1 MPQFDK
7 LTGSDNFPMWKLQMA
22 AYLSVHKLMV
32 IVDGTVQRPEEQ
44 KAKEQ
49 WDVNDALA
57 KLAILTAIDAGQH
70 EYVCSAKTSAVMW
83 TNLLAVYERV
93 DSTRK
98 INVLREYHRYTFDGS
113 IIAKHI
119 ARVENLAQQ
128 CDTVGETQ
136 SETNVLAKMLDGL
149 PDRFNAVV
157 TAWSVVPEKD
167 QTRLT
172 LKRML
177 LEAEARSTV
186 TAETEQ
192 ALAAFSKMAVKNSTK
207 PGKDKKYKKDIECF
221 KCHKKGHFARDCR
234 YSFQKKNFDGSKSKK
249 NNEESTS
256 KKSTD
261 GSSNSIG
268 SSCFI
273 VGSSESPEH
282 SWIADSGASC
292 HMVNDRSW
300 FSDFISTE
308 STLRLAGKGSLT
320 AVGVGKVPIEKCVN
334 GQWEL
339 AYLLNVLYV
348 PGLRKNLF
356 SVGAAARRGVTSY
369 VNNGRMEFKRN
380 GRLELEAVQADNN
393 MFTLAIRKPINVEAN
408 VVTDLK
414 IWHDRL
420 GHASLK
426 CIREMIAT
434 GMMPALKIDTNTQLF
449 CESCMYGKMS
459 KLPFEECERRA
470 FAVGEMWH
478 SDVNTMPVKSWGGHR
493 YYVIF
498 VDDKT
503 GFRYVHFMKHKDE
516 VLKNFIDM
524 VKRVEIATGHK
535 VKVLRS
541 DNGGEYKNAKFKAF
555 TTAKGIDHQFSAPH
569 TPEQNGVAERDN
581 RTVME
586 KALSML
592 LAKQMPKEAWAEAV
606 LCTVYLVNRTPCRK
620 TPGSSPFEKFFGK
633 KPDLSHVRMFGSIAY
648 ELIDKKQRNKLQ
660 SRAHKRILVGYDSE
674 SSNYRLL
681 DWTTKRISV
690 SRHVKFDESSGPLD
704 IDQHKKWPTEKINIP
719 NEDESEENMQ
729 HSDDVQRPEDVQHP
743 EEQHPEEN
751 VQRPEEDVQH
761 PEDVQHSEED
771 EEDVYPEENVRRQLR
786 DRAKLRPPDFYQCTV
801 CCTELDEPQT
811 YEEAMA
817 SNEVE
822 QWRRAIEEEESALI
836 KNNTWIKTKLPTGR
850 KAITAKIIFKKKH
863 DADGK
868 VNRYKARLVVRGFSQ
883 RPGIDYNET
892 YAPVIRYESIRLLFS
907 LAAKEDFEIAQFD
920 IKTAFL
926 NGELDEEIFMQLPTG
941 VTDAGSVVKL
951 KKSLYGLKQSPR
963 QWNKRF
969 HQFLCKFN
977 FISSEADRC
986 VYKGNI
992 EGERVLLALYVDDGL
1007 VMAKTQQA
1015 VEMVICYLQQEFEIT
1030 LGDMK
1035 TYVGIEIKRDRKL
1048 KQIKLTQK
1056 NYLLRVAKRFNMEDA
1071 KGISTPME
1079 AGKHL
1084 VINNN
1089 DTSARINVPYREAVG
1104 SLMFAACVTRPDIMF
1119 AVAVVSRYLEQPATE
1134 HWTAVKR
1141 IIRYAKETADYGIVY
1156 DGTTA
1161 EPLVIYSDS
1170 DFAADPDTRRSTS
1183 GYVTVHCGGP
1193 ISWQSIRQKIV
1204 ALSTTEAEY
1213 VAASDATKEV
1223 IWIQRLMESVG
1234 AAAVGHATELR
1245 LDNQG
1250 SIKLIK
1256 NPEFHKRTKHI
1267 DVRFHFI
1274 RDIYSKGNI
1283 IINYVPSS
1291 QQLADILTKALPR
1304 NKFEENRQ
1312 NLQIIK

>member
-1 MPQFDK
+1 
-7 LTGSDNFPMWKLQMA
+7 
-22 AYLSVHKLMV
+22 
-32 IVDGTVQRPEEQ
+32 
-44 KAKEQ
+44 
-49 WDVNDALA
+49 
-57 KLAILTAIDAGQH
+57 
-70 EYVCSAKTSAVMW
+70 
-83 TNLLAVYERV
+83 
-93 DSTRK
+93 
-98 INVLREYHRYTFDGS
+98 
-113 IIAKHI
+113 
-119 ARVENLAQQ
+119 
-128 CDTVGETQ
+128 
-136 SETNVLAKMLDGL
+136 MLDGL

-157 TAWSVVPEKD
+157 TAWSVVPERD

-186 TAETEQ
+186 TAEIEQ

-207 PGKDKKYKKDIECF
+207 PGKDKKNKKDIECF

-249 NNEESTS
+249 SNEESTS
-256 KKSTD
+256 KKSAD
-261 GSSNSIG
+261 GSSNSTG

-320 AVGVGKVPIEKCVN
+320 AIGVGKVPIEKCVN

-369 VNNGRMEFKRN
+369 VYNGYMEFKRN

-420 GHASLK
+420 GHVSLK

-434 GMMPALKIDTNTQLF
+434 EMMPALKIDTDTQLF
-449 CESCMYGKMS
+449 CESCIYGKMS

-555 TTAKGIDHQFSAPH
+555 TTEKGIDHQFSAPH

-592 LAKQMPKEAWAEAV
+592 LAKQMPKEA
-606 LCTVYLVNRTPCRK
+606 C
-620 TPGSSPFEKFFGK
+620 
-633 KPDLSHVRMFGSIAY
+633 
-648 ELIDKKQRNKLQ
+648 
-660 SRAHKRILVGYDSE
+660 
-674 SSNYRLL
+674 
-681 DWTTKRISV
+681 
-690 SRHVKFDESSGPLD
+690 GPLD
-704 IDQHKKWPTEKINIP
+704 IDQHKKWPTEEINIP

-729 HSDDVQRPEDVQHP
+729 HPDDVQHPEEDVQHP
-743 EEQHPEEN
+743 EE
-751 VQRPEEDVQH
+751 DVQH
-761 PEDVQHSEED
+761 PEEDVQHSEED
-771 EEDVYPEENVRRQLR
+771 EEDVQHSEENEQYSEENVRRQLR
-786 DRAKLRPPDFYQCTV
+786 DRAKLRQPDFYQCTV

-836 KNNTWIKTKLPTGR
+836 KNNTWTKTKLPTGR
-850 KAITAKIIFKKKH
+850 KAITAKIIFKKKR

-868 VNRYKARLVVRGFSQ
+868 VHRYKARLVVRGFSQ

-892 YAPVIRYESIRLLFS
+892 YAPVIRYESIRFLFS

-926 NGELDEEIFMQLPTG
+926 NGELDEEIFMQLPTR
-941 VTDAGSVVKL
+941 VTDAGNVVKL
-951 KKSLYGLKQSPR
+951 QKSLYGLKQSPR

-1015 VEMVICYLQQEFEIT
+1015 VEM
-1030 LGDMK
+1030 
-1035 TYVGIEIKRDRKL
+1035 
-1048 KQIKLTQK
+1048 K

-1079 AGKHL
+1079 AGKYL

-1089 DTSARINVPYREAVG
+1089 DTSAGMNVPYREAVG

-1119 AVAVVSRYLEQPATE
+1119 AVAVVSRYLEQSATE

-1156 DGTTA
+1156 DGATA

-1213 VAASDATKEV
+1213 VAASDATKEA
-1223 IWIQRLMESVG
+1223 IWIRRLMKSVG

-1274 RDIYSKGNI
+1274 RDIYSK
-1283 IINYVPSS
+1283 
-1291 QQLADILTKALPR
+1291 
-1304 NKFEENRQ
+1304 
-1312 NLQIIK
+1312 